1 MGAAQVRNRPLASG
15 YKTETVRHVSRFAIG
30 DVLKASFSVYGRN
43 LPAAAVLVAIAYVP
57 AFAIA
62 VAIANRPAASPS
74 LLGLEN
80 DAALALAYLAGD
92 PFAAAGLAYVA
103 VRTLR
108 SGPPTLGDALAYA
121 VRAFPLV
128 LLTTCVLY
136 MAFLLGLVA
145 LVLPGVIVMV
155 VFWVVPQVAAVERSG
170 VAAAFRRSRALTKGN
185 RVALFGLILLLL
197 VPSLA
202 AAQLPAL
209 TPFPPQYHHLF
220 DAMLTAAL
228 ASVGGTVAGVTY
240 HDLRVGKE
248 GSGKSIAEVFA

>member
-1 MGAAQVRNRPLASG
+1 M
-15 YKTETVRHVSRFAIG
+15 RHVSRFAIG

-43 LPAAAVLVAIAYVP
+43 LPAVAVLVAIAYVP
-57 AFAIA
+57 AFAVA

-74 LLGLEN
+74 LLRLEN
-80 DAALALAYLAGD
+80 DTALLLAYLAGG

-128 LLTTCVLY
+128 LLTTCVWFI
-136 MAFLLGLVA
+136 AFSLGLVA
-145 LVLPGVIVMV
+145 LVLPGVIVIV
-155 VFWVVPQVAAVERSG
+155 VFWVAPQVAAVERGG
-170 VAAAFRRSRALTKGN
+170 VVTAFRRSRALTKGN
-185 RVALFGLILLLL
+185 RVALFGLILLFL
-197 VPSLA
+197 VPALA
-202 AAQLPAL
+202 IEPLSTLA
-209 TPFPPQYHHLF
+209 PFPPQYHHLF
-220 DAMLTAAL
+220 DVVLTAAYT
-228 ASVGGTVAGVTY
+228 SVGGTVDGVVY